1 MHRIKVLWQVQD
13 EAREVEKGQLMQDL
27 IKDFG
32 LYHKSNEKSS
42 QSREGHDP
50 DIPLAISF

>member
-32 LYHKSNEKSS
+32 LYHKSNEK
-42 QSREGHDP
+42 
-50 DIPLAISF
+50 